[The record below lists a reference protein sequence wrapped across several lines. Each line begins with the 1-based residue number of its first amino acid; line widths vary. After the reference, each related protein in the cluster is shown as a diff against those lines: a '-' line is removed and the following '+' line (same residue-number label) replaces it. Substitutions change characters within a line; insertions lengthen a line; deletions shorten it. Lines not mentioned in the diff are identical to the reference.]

1 MVGCVSRFQC
11 PDFGILEGSEVILY
25 TKDSGSYGYVSVFDG
40 NSPSMVTIKIFHQV
54 PLKGY
59 TNEDEGILRSR
70 SRSSRSSARSG
81 EVNQLNASGL
91 SKNRFFI
98 GNGKE
103 VRSWSIA
110 CSFVDKILL
119 VQN

>member
-1 MVGCVSRFQC
+1 MG
-11 PDFGILEGSEVILY
+11 L
-25 TKDSGSYGYVSVFDG
+25 FDG

-59 TNEDEGILRSR
+59 TNEDEGILRST
-70 SRSSRSSARSG
+70 SSRSSARSG
-81 EVNQLNASGL
+81 EVKQLNASGL

-110 CSFVDKILL
+110 CSFVDKIIL